1 MMRAARRP
9 AAHSGLAPTRRDSAR
24 RDLASLPGRGAAAA
38 LIAAAL
44 VAAAGAA
51 LAVQAPASGGHPA
64 GHPGHPAEPAAA
76 PAGPAV
82 SGPPPLR
89 LITGSH
95 LVNGIRTAYP
105 RSPAGAVSAA
115 VEFVTELDS
124 TLEPDRAAMVA
135 RLTASPAYPA
145 AARDAAAGT
154 ITARRALG
162 LPATGPVPPGTAVYL
177 VPVMYQ
183 LRAVAASQL
192 TVLLLF
198 DYTQMTAAAI
208 RERLGVTAVRLG
220 WTPDGWRLLAPA
232 GRSGAGP
239 SGLLATPGTAGATAR
254 GWKAMTDVL

>member
-1 MMRAARRP
+1 
-9 AAHSGLAPTRRDSAR
+9 
-24 RDLASLPGRGAAAA
+24 

-44 VAAAGAA
+44 VAAAGAVLA
-51 LAVQAPASGGHPA
+51 LQVSTSRGHPA
-64 GHPGHPAEPAAA
+64 GHPRRPPRPAAA
-76 PAGPAV
+76 ASAAAGPAA
-82 SGPPPLR
+82 SGPAPLR
-89 LITGSH
+89 LITGSR

-124 TLEPDRAAMVA
+124 TLEPDRAATVA
-135 RLTASPAYPA
+135 RLTASPSYPA
-145 AARDAAAGT
+145 AAQDAAAGT

-183 LRAVAASQL
+183 LRGVAASQL

-208 RERLGVTAVRLG
+208 QEHLGLTAVRLG

-232 GRSGAGP
+232 DRSGPGL
-239 SGLLATPGTAGATAR
+239 SGLLATPGTAGATAK